1 MQADY
6 TDEEL
11 RAILAARA
19 MLGAAIAPRF
29 RSSVSCHDC
38 CHYLRGDDQDV
49 PRRGYV
55 ACKRSGM
62 VATLAGMREAL
73 RQGKQA
79 IVTTGSVRWYH
90 FEAAPLDE
98 DMQECSAFKRRG
110 TGTPEPAWDTEDWT
124 DLPDAEPE
132 AEADY
137 TDDVDVDSI
146 VDESDASDPAE
157 DAAERRRQ
165 QDRESKRRCRAAARA
180 QADAS
185 EQVPCPRCGRPMPSK
200 ALNRSGKIVDRLVCG
215 NRCSHRA
222 MVGEPPDGSYQ
233 KPLKGHG

>member
-11 RAILAARA
+11 RAIMLARSL
-19 MLGAAIAPRF
+19 LGAAIAPRF
-29 RSSVSCHDC
+29 RASVSCHDC
-38 CHYLRGDDQDV
+38 VHYLRGEDQDV

-62 VATLAGMREAL
+62 TATLAGMREAL
-73 RQGKQA
+73 RQGQQA
-79 IVTTGSVRWYH
+79 IVTAGSVRWYH

-98 DMQECSAFKRRG
+98 DMQECASFKRRG

-124 DLPDAEPE
+124 DLPDADDEPE
-132 AEADY
+132 ADSTE
-137 TDDVDVDSI
+137 DVDVDSI
-146 VDESDASDPAE
+146 ADESSASDPAE

-165 QDRESKRRCRAAARA
+165 QDRESKRRCRAVARA

-185 EQVPCPRCGRPMPSK
+185 EQVPCPRCGSPMPSLT
-200 ALNRSGKIVDRLVCG
+200 LNRGGQIVPRLVCS

-222 MVGEPPDGSYQ
+222 PLASDGGGRG
-233 KPLKGHG
+233 PLTEA